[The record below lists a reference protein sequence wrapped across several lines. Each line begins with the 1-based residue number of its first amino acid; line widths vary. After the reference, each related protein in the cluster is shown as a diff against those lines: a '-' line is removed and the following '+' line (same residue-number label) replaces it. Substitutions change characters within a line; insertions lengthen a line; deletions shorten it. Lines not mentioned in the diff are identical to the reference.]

1 MHKILNYGNNNI
13 GDEKMNKKVLIWSM
27 IVVFAVIAGFITYK
41 IVSKNTGKQELN
53 ENTKNMVEISLN
65 YSNSSEDA
73 VTDECLD
80 EWDDYNEYMSQRVED
95 ASTNILEQDTHYLLK
110 DVYGYIEV
118 YYLDENNDEYLYKK
132 TDISTEYLSSED
144 IDDLQVGIEVV
155 GTEALN
161 KMLEDFE

>member
-1 MHKILNYGNNNI
+1 
-13 GDEKMNKKVLIWSM
+13 MNKKVLIWSV
-27 IVVFAVIAGFITYK
+27 IIAVFAIIAGFITYK
-41 IVSKNTGKQELN
+41 IVSKNEEKSELN
-53 ENTKNMVEISLN
+53 ENTKKMVEISEESANISSNANLN
-65 YSNSSEDA
+65 TSEDA

-80 EWDDYNEYMSQRVED
+80 EWDDYNEYMSQRVEE
-95 ASTNILEQDTHYLLK
+95 ANNNLSEQDTHYLLK

-118 YYLDENNDEYLYKK
+118 YYLDENNDEFLYKK

-155 GTEALN
+155 GIEALN